1 MVIAE
6 SRPVG
11 ERIIMSFYSNIVQHL
26 DLALKGKDLVA
37 LARTARDAVM
47 QTVDFLFAKKGVERD
62 MEKMCINVR
71 VRMSCCTAMRH

>member
-26 DLALKGKDLVA
+26 DLKGKDPVA